1 MVVKIAVA
9 NNKGG
14 PAKTET
20 VKRLGYAFASM
31 GYQVTLLDLDGQA
44 NLSDALGADDASPTM
59 SQVLDGKCE
68 LVDALRII
76 ELTGGRRL
84 CLVRADDEL
93 NDTADDLVSKPLG
106 ILRLKQAFERCPDA
120 HLGQIVLMDCPP
132 NLGTLTFSAFIAAT
146 HVLIPAMPL
155 AHSIKG
161 VGRVLAK
168 LEEVK
173 QGLGHQPTV
182 LGTLATMVR
191 KNIKHDEG
199 IAMLTAMDL
208 PLLGQIPL
216 CDAQYADGVLNAA
229 YGYIAQLLAMRLALT
244 PAGRVSH
251 E

>member
-31 GYQVTLLDLDGQA
+31 GYAVTLVDIDGQA

-68 LVDALRII
+68 FVDAMRII

-106 ILRLKQAFERCPDA
+106 ILRLKQAFDRCP
-120 HLGQIVLMDCPP
+120 HPGQIVLMDCPP

-146 HVLIPAMPL
+146 HVLIPATPL
-155 AHSIKG
+155 KHSIKG
-161 VGRVLAK
+161 VSRVLAK
-168 LEEVK
+168 LEEVR
-173 QGLGHQPTV
+173 QGLGHQPIV

-191 KNIKHDEG
+191 KTNNHDEG
-199 IAMLTAMDL
+199 LAELAKMEL

-216 CDAQYADGVLNAA
+216 CDATYADSVLNAA
-229 YGYIAQLLAMRLALT
+229 YGYIAQLLAMRLGLT